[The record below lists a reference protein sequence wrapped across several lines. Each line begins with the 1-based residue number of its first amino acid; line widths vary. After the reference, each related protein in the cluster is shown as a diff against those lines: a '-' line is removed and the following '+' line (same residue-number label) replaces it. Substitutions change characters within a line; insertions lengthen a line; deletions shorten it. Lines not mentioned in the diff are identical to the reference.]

1 MVWQISRWWLFRA
14 IPVLK
19 FNEQRLGPSTLP
31 HLTLYLFHDCIVRVG
46 GCGCIPHHLL
56 PELGVGSF
64 TSPLGL
70 PISLARKACGERTS
84 PRLQLCRQSV
94 RCQGRRKLIAVV
106 QSCVCVSRQMR
117 SCSPQR
123 LRWLFPCFFFLELH
137 YLHLERYAK
146 SFFRWLGKGIGLWEK
161 ALI

>member
-31 HLTLYLFHDCIVRVG
+31 HLTLYLFHDCIVQVG

-70 PISLARKACGERTS
+70 PISLAG
-84 PRLQLCRQSV
+84 RLVVNV
-94 RCQGRRKLIAVV
+94 RHRDC
-106 QSCVCVSRQMR
+106 SCVGSQLDVKAGENWSQWYNLVCAFRGKWGAALLNVYDDCFHVSFSLNCIIYIWSGMQNHF
-117 SCSPQR
+117 S
-123 LRWLFPCFFFLELH
+123 
-137 YLHLERYAK
+137 
-146 SFFRWLGKGIGLWEK
+146 GG
-161 ALI
+161 